1 MNSLEADV
9 DLFPSSLCRL
19 RADRGKWDLAVVTPG
34 PDRRYNPDVL
44 RLNRFDFPLIR
55 EKFLEAF
62 RKMEGLCRVSPE
74 SRVSTE
80 VKGSALT
87 FKVET
92 DGQGGG
98 SVVVML
104 GGFRPAL
111 AVRAAEQFE
120 AFVAALDE
128 VERQGEE
135 LSRKAL
141 ELDRLEGDAPAVDLG
156 KEGHTPAADPGKEG
170 GEARP
175 LKVRLGSVAAYAH
188 MNAMLDLYGHV
199 TVQDFGEADVF
210 VADEIDDRMRAIVG
224 SAGRARCMTTE
235 EFLGSLKER

>member
-9 DLFPSSLCRL
+9 ELFPSSLCRL

-34 PDRRYNPDVL
+34 PDRRYNPDVM
-44 RLNRFDFPLIR
+44 RLNRFDLPLVR

-62 RKMEGLCRVSPE
+62 RKMEGLCRISPE

-80 VKGSALT
+80 VKGAALT

-111 AVRAAEQFE
+111 AVRTAEQFE
-120 AFVAALDE
+120 AFAAALDE

-141 ELDRLEGDAPAVDLG
+141 ELDGLDGNVCIPA
-156 KEGHTPAADPGKEG
+156 EEG
-170 GEARP
+170 GQ
-175 LKVRLGSVAAYAH
+175 
-188 MNAMLDLYGHV
+188 
-199 TVQDFGEADVF
+199 T
-210 VADEIDDRMRAIVG
+210 
-224 SAGRARCMTTE
+224 
-235 EFLGSLKER
+235 